1 MIDIRGFQCCFCTNS
16 IVENKVDPV
25 DMKLICNDDLKN
37 KTDTFQ
43 LLYAHFDCLGGKVH
57 ESLRGYL
64 APINY
69 SEFDRCQCCFCAG
82 GIDEN
87 NINPVNM
94 NIVFNNDMQNTTG
107 ISHNLYTHFKC
118 LKKTLH
124 KTMQGYLVQDDD
136 ED

>member
-43 LLYAHFDCLGGKVH
+43 LLYAHFNCLNEKMD
-57 ESLRGYL
+57 ESIRRYL
-64 APINY
+64 VSTKYQKIDK
-69 SEFDRCQCCFCAG
+69 FQCCFCASE
-82 GIDEN
+82 IEEN
-87 NINPVNM
+87 KVNPFNM
-94 NIVFNNDMQNTTG
+94 NIVFNHDMQNNTG
-107 ISHNLYTHFKC
+107 ISHNLYSHFKC
-118 LKKTLH
+118 FKEKLH

-136 ED
+136 ND